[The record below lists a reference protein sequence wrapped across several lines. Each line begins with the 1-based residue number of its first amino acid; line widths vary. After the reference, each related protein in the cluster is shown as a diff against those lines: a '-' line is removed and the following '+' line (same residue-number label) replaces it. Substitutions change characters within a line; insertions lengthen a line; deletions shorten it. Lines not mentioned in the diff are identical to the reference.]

1 MLGANAVI
9 GVDLDYETVG
19 GSGSMLGA
27 MMGVIIIGV
36 LNNGMQLVGMD
47 SNMIN
52 CVKGIVLL
60 IAIGIDSVQRTGK
73 KAKKV

>member
-1 MLGANAVI
+1 MAGA
-9 GVDLDYETVG
+9 
-19 GSGSMLGA
+19 SGK
-27 MMGVIIIGV
+27 IV
-36 LNNGMQLVGMD
+36 LRMD